1 MQIKLYYEMLQE
13 MIRICKNWLEARLI
27 KNED

>member
-1 MQIKLYYEMLQE
+1 MQVKLYYEMLQE
-13 MIRICKNWLEARLI
+13 MIQICKNWLEARLI